1 MADLFGT
8 SFAQTGFSYEP
19 NLSPNN
25 RQFFLAVY
33 AITKMLGLSTSTGG
47 GGTGSV
53 TSVSGTD
60 ASTKQVFGISGV
72 PITTSGT
79 FTMTLVNQNANQF
92 LAGPASGAAAQPNF
106 RAIVSGDVPHF
117 ISFAF
122 DQVFYAQAGGF

>member
-25 RQFFLAVY
+25 RQFSLAVR
-33 AITKMLGLSTSTGG
+33 AVTKALGLSTGGG

-60 ASTKQVFGISGV
+60 ASTQQIFGISGV

-79 FTMTLVNQNANQF
+79 FTMTLINQSANQF
-92 LAGPASGAAAQPNF
+92 FAGPASGAAAQPTF
-106 RAIVSGDVPHF
+106 RAIVAGDVPHF